1 MTRASGELIDVWIS
15 GKTTPVSNSQQVE
28 TRCVAHDL
36 TAKHRLEAEL
46 LRTNQSLAGANAEL
60 SRKNRELDEF
70 VHVISHDLAEPVRT
84 LIGFSDFLVKDHGD
98 QLGPQGVEYLGYL
111 VDAARRMRTMIYG
124 LLNLSRAGK
133 VTGEFGPVP
142 LGELIAAVTFELG
155 ALIRSR
161 EAIVEDL
168 SPEVVLWGDGRRLH
182 QLLANLVSNAI
193 KYNRSPPPRVEIGAT
208 SLIAAIVEEDHD
220 PGRVQTFFVRDNGIG
235 IDPRF
240 HDIIFQ
246 PFRRLHAPDE
256 FEGTGVGLALCA
268 KIVRAHGGRIRVESA
283 PGQGATFF
291 ISLPPATS
299 CRRTRGTSG
308 IGRPCLSLDR
318 GVISA

>member
-1 MTRASGELIDVWIS
+1 MSSSTS
-15 GKTTPVSNSQQVE
+15 
-28 TRCVAHDL
+28 
-36 TAKHRLEAEL
+36 
-46 LRTNQSLAGANAEL
+46 
-60 SRKNRELDEF
+60 
-70 VHVISHDLAEPVRT
+70 ISHDLAEPVRT
-84 LIGFSDFLVKDHGD
+84 LIGFSDFLVKDHAP
-98 QLGPQGVEYLGYL
+98 QLGPQGAEYLGYL
-111 VDAARRMRTMIYG
+111 VDAAQRMRSMIHG

-142 LGELIAAVTFELG
+142 LGELIAAGQLRARRADPEPRG
-155 ALIRSR
+155 DRR
-161 EAIVEDL
+161 RDL

-193 KYNRSPPPRVEIGAT
+193 KYNRSAPPRVEIGAVEP
-208 SLIAAIVEEDHD
+208 ACGIVEEAHD
-220 PGRVQTFFVRDNGIG
+220 PDRVQTFFVRDNGIG

-268 KIVRAHGGRIRVESA
+268 KIVQAHGGQIRVESA

-291 ISLPPATS
+291 VSLPPGPPAAGAP
-299 CRRTRGTSG
+299 RHERDRTLVLEPGPSMDSVARPASAPRSRG
-308 IGRPCLSLDR
+308 
-318 GVISA
+318 SAG